1 MSYSQLEQDLNVIKF
16 YNGKKD
22 GFFIEIGANDGI
34 TLSNT
39 YLLEKEYNWKGICC
53 EPNPIIFQNL
63 IVNRSKSIC
72 CSEAVYNSSDNYI
85 IFKLKNN
92 SLLSGISNHIIETK
106 KFIFNQKTINK
117 LVQVKTI
124 SLLDLLNKYN
134 CPSFIEYISIDTEGS
149 ELEIIRNFDFNKYTF
164 GLIDIEHNYIEPKR
178 TEIRN
183 LLLSNGYI
191 YIGENSWDDM
201 YKHNSV

>member
-1 MSYSQLEQDLNVIKF
+1 MSYSQLQQDLNVVKF

-39 YLLEKEYNWKGICC
+39 YLLEQKYNWKGICC
-53 EPNPIIFQNL
+53 EPNPNVFGNL

-72 CSEAVYNSSDNYI
+72 CDKAVYNDSNQYVT
-85 IFKLKNN
+85 FKLKNH
-92 SLLSGISNHIIETK
+92 SLLSGISSHLQK
-106 KFIFNQKTINK
+106 KINLNFNIKENPTIK
-117 LVQVKTI
+117 VETI

-191 YIGENSWDDM
+191 YIGENRWDDM